1 MLQLF
6 SQGLSIEHLISSWTC
21 LKSSKTIPVYLCI
34 QIEIEHIVRYFHTMS
49 IYLNTGDSTYLHGI
63 NFDIA
68 VFMGVAM
75 TMALFVW
82 FEFEIERNLSTATKT
97 STIIIGQSITIHVK
111 AT

>member
-1 MLQLF
+1 
-6 SQGLSIEHLISSWTC
+6 
-21 LKSSKTIPVYLCI
+21 
-34 QIEIEHIVRYFHTMS
+34 MS

-75 TMALFVW
+75 MMALFVW
-82 FEFEIERNLSTATKT
+82 FARNLSTAMKI
-97 STIIIGQSITIHVK
+97 STIIMGQSVTIHVK

>member
-1 MLQLF
+1 
-6 SQGLSIEHLISSWTC
+6 
-21 LKSSKTIPVYLCI
+21 
-34 QIEIEHIVRYFHTMS
+34 MS

-75 TMALFVW
+75 MMALFVW
-82 FEFEIERNLSTATKT
+82 FARNLSTATKT
-97 STIIIGQSITIHVK
+97 STIIIGQSITIHAK